1 MKNKKSA
8 KKRGGVMM
16 LVVLLLIGVVTF
28 ETFNVYA
35 QIDTARAEEPR
46 LSAQVEQLKRENAS
60 LAEDLARADD
70 PEFIKELAR
79 EQLNMA
85 EQGER
90 IFYDVNH

>member
-1 MKNKKSA
+1 M
-8 KKRGGVMM
+8 
-16 LVVLLLIGVVTF
+16 VLLLIGVVAF
-28 ETFNVYA
+28 ETVNVYS
-35 QIDTARAEEPR
+35 QLETARAEETR
-46 LSAQVEQLKRENAS
+46 LSAQVEQQKRENAS
-60 LAEDLARADD
+60 LQSDLARADD

>member
-1 MKNKKSA
+1 M
-8 KKRGGVMM
+8 
-16 LVVLLLIGVVTF
+16 VLLLIGVVTV
-28 ETFNVYA
+28 ETVNVYG
-35 QIDTARAEEPR
+35 QLETARAEETL
-46 LSAQVEQLKRENAS
+46 LSTQVEQQKRENAS
-60 LAEDLARADD
+60 LQNDLARADD

>member
-1 MKNKKSA
+1 M
-8 KKRGGVMM
+8 
-16 LVVLLLIGVVTF
+16 VLLLIGVVTF
-28 ETFNVYA
+28 ETVNVYS
-35 QIDTARAEEPR
+35 QLETARAEETR
-46 LSAQVEQLKRENAS
+46 LSAQVEQQKRENAS
-60 LAEDLARADD
+60 LQSDLARADD

>member
-1 MKNKKSA
+1 M
-8 KKRGGVMM
+8 
-16 LVVLLLIGVVTF
+16 VLLLIGVVTV
-28 ETFNVYA
+28 ETVNVYS
-35 QIDTARAEEPR
+35 QLETARAEETR
-46 LSAQVEQLKRENAS
+46 LSAQVEQQKRENAS
-60 LAEDLARADD
+60 LQSDLARADD